1 MKGAPGVKVVV
12 VVTSSGG
19 KGKGERGGEK
29 REEKRGAWGERQLG
43 EEPKARRWG
52 SRL

>member
-29 REEKRGAWGERQLG
+29 REERRVRIVHRALGGLRVAQLG
-43 EEPKARRWG
+43 MCR
-52 SRL
+52 